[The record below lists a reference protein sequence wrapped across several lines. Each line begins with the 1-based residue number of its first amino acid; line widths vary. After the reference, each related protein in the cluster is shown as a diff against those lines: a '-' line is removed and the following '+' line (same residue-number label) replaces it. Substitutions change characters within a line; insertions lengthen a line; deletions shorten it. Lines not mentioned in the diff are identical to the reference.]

1 MLEAVEAIRLSVGP
15 GIVLMYVL
23 QGLWH
28 PARRVRQ
35 VYWRIY
41 NMLYVGSQDSLVP
54 FQPVLKDEKNNNYGQ
69 PELMISL

>member
-1 MLEAVEAIRLSVGP
+1 
-15 GIVLMYVL
+15 MYVI

-41 NMLYVGSQDSLVP
+41 NMLYATSQDSLVP
-54 FQPVLKDEKNNNYGQ
+54 FQATLKSDKYNNYDQ
-69 PELMISL
+69 PELMMFL